1 MPAPLDPIRPR
12 VRPAGEIV
20 PIGLWSV
27 SHWMTL
33 AYIERIMA
41 EFAGMFQIGWDP
53 RMRQSCRHYQRMLDE
68 CPRPMRITQSV
79 PGQGYVM
86 ERHLETRLSDGSRVE
101 LHDDWDCVRDMVA
114 AGLFVDRMSGVR
126 AMRLTEFRPKEV
138 LKFSGR
144 GLELCTAL
152 RTHRAK
158 VDGTLRSFRAGPA
171 FQNAPTSETS
181 QAA

>member
-1 MPAPLDPIRPR
+1 MPAATASARTL

-20 PIGLWSV
+20 PIALWSV

-33 AYIERIMA
+33 AYMERIMA

-53 RMRQSCRHYQRMLDE
+53 RMRQGRRHYQRMLDD
-68 CPRPMRITQSV
+68 CPRPMRVTQSV

-86 ERHLETRLSDGSRVE
+86 ERHLETRLNDGSRVE

-114 AGLFVDRMSGVR
+114 AGLFVDRTSGVR
-126 AMRLTEFRPKEV
+126 PMSLSEFRPKEV

-144 GLELCTAL
+144 GHALCTAL
-152 RTHRAK
+152 RSHRAK
-158 VDGTLRSFRAGPA
+158 VSGTLASFRAGPA
-171 FQNAPTSETS
+171 FQDAPGPGSR